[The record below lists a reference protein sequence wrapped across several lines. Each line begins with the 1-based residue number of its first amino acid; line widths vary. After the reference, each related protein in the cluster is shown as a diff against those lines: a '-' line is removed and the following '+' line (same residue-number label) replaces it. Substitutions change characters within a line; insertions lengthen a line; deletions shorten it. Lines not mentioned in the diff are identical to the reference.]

1 MKTEQILYPLKLENG
16 MAHLN
21 LPLVITQEDADR
33 LCKMIQ
39 ALVIEEYK

>member
-1 MKTEQILYPLKLENG
+1 MKTKQIQILYPLKLENG

-21 LPLVITQEDADR
+21 LPPLITKKDADR

-39 ALVIEEYK
+39 LEENK